1 MDIYWYW
8 PYLRQ
13 EELALAGGVL
23 RKGDHLAVHCTDRPL
38 EPISSS
44 LEGCEVLP
52 ALPGVDERSTEGSI
66 SWGVSRA
73 ATYIGRARARHS
85 VLKEETFDV
94 AHVVYLNPFVDWL
107 ALRRLARRVPLVST
121 VHDVTPHQRRMP
133 MRVERS
139 ILALQYANAGTIVV
153 HHEWVG
159 ERLSSEFDVDPARIN
174 YIPLPVLPPPLPIN
188 EQGVDGEGVDGE
200 GVDGEGVND
209 GVPEILFFGTL
220 RRNKGV
226 EVLLDAVRLLPTE
239 LEFRLVIAGRGF
251 AEVEQTVRDG
261 ASRDKRIVAEIG
273 YATAERKAA
282 LYARC
287 SVNVLPYTSFES
299 QSAVLQDAYANS
311 VPLIVSDVGALGS
324 TVRSEGTGWVVPP
337 SDANALAEAILE
349 SLGDETAAKQAGANM
364 AKVASQRTPALVG
377 AALRRLYEEVAG
389 APQ

>member
-13 EELALAGGVL
+13 EELALADGVL
-23 RKGDHLAVHCTDRPL
+23 RQGDHLAVHCTPRPL
-38 EPISSS
+38 DPISSS

-52 ALPGVDERSTEGSI
+52 ALPGVDERSSEGSI

-73 ATYIGRARARHS
+73 STYIGRARSRHS
-85 VLKEETFDV
+85 VLKGETFDV
-94 AHVVYLNPFVDWL
+94 AHIIYLNPFVDWL
-107 ALRRLARRVPLVST
+107 ALRSLARRVPLVST

-133 MRVERS
+133 TRVERS
-139 ILALQYANAGTIVV
+139 ILAREYANAGTIVV

-174 YIPLPVLPPPLPIN
+174 YIPLPVLPPPPIV
-188 EQGVDGEGVDGE
+188 EEGVDGE
-200 GVDGEGVND
+200 GVDRGGVDD

-226 EVLLDAVRLLPTE
+226 EVLLNAVRLLPTE
-239 LEFRLVIAGRGF
+239 LQFRLVIAGRGF
-251 AEVEQTVRDG
+251 AEVEQLVRDA
-261 ASRDKRIVAEIG
+261 ASRDKRIVAEVG

-337 SDANALAEAILE
+337 SDANALAEAIIE
-349 SLGDETAAKQAGANM
+349 SLRDDPAAKQAGANM
-364 AKVASQRTPALVG
+364 AKVAAQRTPALVG
-377 AALRRLYEEVAG
+377 ASLRRLYEEVAG

>member
-13 EELALAGGVL
+13 EELALAAGVL
-23 RKGDHLAVHCTDRPL
+23 RRGDHLAVHCTDRPL
-38 EPISSS
+38 DPISSS

-52 ALPGVDERSTEGSI
+52 ALPGVDERSSEGSI

-73 ATYIGRARARHS
+73 STYIGRARARQS
-85 VLKEETFDV
+85 MLTEETFDI
-94 AHVVYLNPFVDWL
+94 AHVIYLSPFVDWL
-107 ALRRLARRVPLVST
+107 ALRRLTRRVPLLST

-133 MRVERS
+133 MRVEHS
-139 ILALQYANAGTIVV
+139 ILARQYANAGTIVV
-153 HHEWVG
+153 HHDWVA
-159 ERLSSEFDVDPARIN
+159 ERLSSEFEVDPARIN
-174 YIPLPVLPPPLPIN
+174 YIPLPVLPPPLVV
-188 EQGVDGEGVDGE
+188 EDQGVVDA
-200 GVDGEGVND
+200 
-209 GVPEILFFGTL
+209 VPEILFFGTL

-251 AEVEQTVRDG
+251 AEVEQLVRDA

-273 YATAERKAA
+273 YATAELKAA

-337 SDANALAEAILE
+337 SDANALAEAIIE
-349 SLGDETAAKQAGANM
+349 SLRDETAAKQARENT
-364 AKVASQRTPALVG
+364 AKVAAQRTPALVG
-377 AALRRLYEEVAG
+377 ASLRRLYEEVAG
-389 APQ
+389 APH